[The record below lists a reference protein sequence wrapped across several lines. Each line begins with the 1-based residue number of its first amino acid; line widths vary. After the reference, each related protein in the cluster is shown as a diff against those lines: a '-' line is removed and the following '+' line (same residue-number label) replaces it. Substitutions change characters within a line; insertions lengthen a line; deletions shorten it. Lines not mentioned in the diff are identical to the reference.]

1 MLDIECSEPPNL
13 NGLMLS
19 KLGWN
24 QLSLHGN
31 CLVPDNYDPCPN
43 LKPIPTTSSQTKT
56 TPTTA
61 RVTTSF
67 KRDNS
72 SPTIAIAHSALKL
85 ENLLVYI
92 ALICG
97 ITVFAACVFAIGY
110 YACKRKSSYKNKKIA
125 DDSNHSDASQGS
137 DRSSRADSESEV
149 SINET
154 FSYTARHPR
163 PSASGQS
170 TTSMEVED
178 EPGSNP
184 YETRVKRLAV
194 SAPSTAG
201 SESNHGYASINNQ
214 SNDYSGPRYVPPRQQ
229 LPPRASTTTIPIH
242 VTVQSV
248 PMIYQ
253 APHSGHNQQALGP
266 DQQTS
271 LMMPGYLNRQ
281 QFQPM

>member
-1 MLDIECSEPPNL
+1 
-13 NGLMLS
+13 MLS
-19 KLGWN
+19 KLGWD

-43 LKPIPTTSSQTKT
+43 LTPIPTTSSSTKE

-61 RVTTSF
+61 RVPASF

-72 SPTIAIAHSALKL
+72 SPTYAIAHSALKS

-92 ALICG
+92 VLICG
-97 ITVFAACVFAIGY
+97 IAVFAACVFAIGY
-110 YACKRKSSYKNKKIA
+110 YASKRKSFYKDKNVTKHSI
-125 DDSNHSDASQGS
+125 HSDASLMS

-154 FSYTARHPR
+154 FSNTARHPR

-178 EPGSNP
+178 EPGSSL
-184 YETRVKRLAV
+184 YETQVKRLAG

-214 SNDYSGPRYVPPRQQ
+214 NNDYSGPRYLPPRQQ
-229 LPPRASTTTIPIH
+229 LPPRATTTTIPIH
-242 VTVQSV
+242 LTVQSV

-253 APHSGHNQQALGP
+253 ASHSGPTSKLSA
-266 DQQTS
+266 QTS
-271 LMMPGYLNRQ
+271 ILHS
-281 QFQPM
+281 